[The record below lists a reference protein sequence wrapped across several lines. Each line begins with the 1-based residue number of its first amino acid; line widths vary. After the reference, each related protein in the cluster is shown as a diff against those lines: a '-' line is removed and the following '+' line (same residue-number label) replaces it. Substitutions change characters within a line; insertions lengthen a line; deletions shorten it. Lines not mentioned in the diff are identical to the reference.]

1 MSLYGIGLD
10 VYLVVAAELIG
21 SFGIIAWA
29 LKKSA
34 AEEERASPEG
44 SNRG

>member
-29 LKKSA
+29 LSKST
-34 AEEERASPEG
+34 AEEERVSPEG
-44 SNRG
+44 SSRG